1 MPRKKKIAVVVPKYG
16 LIGGGELFV
25 SELTERLAQKPDYDI
40 HVFANQW
47 RKQSD
52 KITFHKVPIITFP
65 KWLTTVS
72 FAYFANRKIASMN
85 FDLIHTHDR
94 IFKADICTVHFI
106 PHRIWVKEIR
116 GKKRLSLFDRAT
128 CWVERKIFES
138 GNCRIFMPVS
148 NLAKEKMLEEY
159 QVDPDKIHVV
169 HPGVDVEKFKK
180 KDVAVR
186 QEVRKEFGIQDTDM
200 LVLFVGM
207 NYELKGLDNLLKA
220 VSLIKKINTN
230 HDIKVLVAGKG
241 NIKKYE
247 SMADQLGIGSNVIFA
262 GVCSDIARIYQ
273 AGDILALLSG
283 FDTFGMVVTEAM
295 AAGLPVIVSDKVG
308 AKDFVVQGENGFV
321 VRQQDHTKIS
331 EILLRLAEGQMLS
344 TMSRNARQNVADW
357 DWNNVAQKV
366 IATYGSP
373 DLCGCRGKVIRIKET

>member
-52 KITFHKVPIITFP
+52 KITFHKVPIIAFP
-65 KWLTTVS
+65 KWMTTIS
-72 FAYFANRKIASMN
+72 FAYFANRKIASMD
-85 FDLIHTHDR
+85 FDLVHTHDR

-106 PHRIWVKEIR
+106 PHRIWIKEIR

-128 CWVERKIFES
+128 CWVERRFFES

-148 NLAKEKMLEEY
+148 NLTREKMLEEY
-159 QVDPDKIHVV
+159 QVNPDKIHVV
-169 HPGVDVEKFKK
+169 HPGVDVGKFK

-186 QEVRKEFGIQDTDM
+186 QEVRKEFGIQDSDV

-220 VSLIKKINTN
+220 VSLIKKTDSAR
-230 HDIKVLVAGKG
+230 DIKVLVAGKG
-241 NIKKYE
+241 DIKKYE
-247 SMADQLGIGSNVIFA
+247 FMANQLGIGSKVIFA
-262 GVCSDIARIYQ
+262 GVCNDIARIYQ
-273 AGDILALLSG
+273 AGDILALLSS

-295 AAGLPVIVSDKVG
+295 AAFLPVIISRNVG
-308 AKDFVVQGENGFV
+308 AKDLVREGINGFV
-321 VRQQDHTKIS
+321 IEDTNNTGIICDRLGFMLNS
-331 EILLRLAEGQMLS
+331 ETRNRMAKNAYNTALS
-344 TMSRNARQNVADW
+344 NSWGTVVKRVEDIYEKN
-357 DWNNVAQKV
+357 
-366 IATYGSP
+366 
-373 DLCGCRGKVIRIKET
+373 L

>member
-1 MPRKKKIAVVVPKYG
+1 MKASKKKIAVVVPKYG
-16 LIGGGELFV
+16 LVGGGELFV

-52 KITFHKVPIITFP
+52 KITFHKVPIIAFP
-65 KWLTTVS
+65 KWMTTIS
-72 FAYFANRKIASMN
+72 FAYFANRKIASMD
-85 FDLIHTHDR
+85 FDLVHTHDR
-94 IFKADICTVHFI
+94 IFKADICTLHFI
-106 PHRIWVKEIR
+106 PHRIWVREIR
-116 GKKRLSLFDRAT
+116 GKKRLSLFDRTT
-128 CWVERKIFES
+128 CCVERRFFES

-295 AAGLPVIVSDKVG
+295 AAGLPVIISDKVG
-308 AKDFVVQGENGFV
+308 AKDLVRDGENGFV
-321 VRQQDHTKIS
+321 VQRDCVN
-331 EILLRLAEGQMLS
+331 EIRSRIIYMVNEEVRSA
-344 TMSRNARQNVADW
+344 MSSNARNSVRDYPW
-357 DWNNVAQKV
+357 EI
-366 IATYGSP
+366 IARRVMKLYDG
-373 DLCGCRGKVIRIKET
+373 LWY